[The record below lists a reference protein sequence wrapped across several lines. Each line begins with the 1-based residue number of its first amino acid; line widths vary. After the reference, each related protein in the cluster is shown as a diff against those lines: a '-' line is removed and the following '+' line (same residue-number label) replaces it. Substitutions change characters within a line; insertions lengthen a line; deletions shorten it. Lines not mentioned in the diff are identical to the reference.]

1 MRFKYKDGHK
11 THYAFGRTFLRNTS
25 WTTHYESWFVWTCL
39 MPVFILETH
48 NQDELQIV
56 CPNSSGRIMCLSIKT
71 VNQSIIYAY
80 VFWLYHARKHNS
92 LLYFFC
98 SKFSLSFLTQL
109 SSKLLYFFPSKQF
122 SFSFLTQLS
131 LNFEEVHSFFYS
143 VLIRGQILSVTRRQA
158 WWATQA
164 SEKKKYRARLNDFV
178 KV

>member
-1 MRFKYKDGHK
+1 MWILGLKGLTQVNFINL
-11 THYAFGRTFLRNTS
+11 T
-25 WTTHYESWFVWTCL
+25 
-39 MPVFILETH
+39 VFILE
-48 NQDELQIV
+48 DA
-56 CPNSSGRIMCLSIKT
+56 LS
-71 VNQSIIYAY
+71 VESDNASQSIIYAY

-131 LNFEEVHSFFYS
+131 LNFEEVHSFFHS

-158 WWATQA
+158 
-164 SEKKKYRARLNDFV
+164 
-178 KV
+178 